1 MTATLTRQ
9 DLAQQL
15 HEHAGLPKQQ
25 AAQFLEDV
33 LGLIEEAII
42 RGDTVKLARF
52 GNFVV
57 RAKSE
62 RIGRNPKTGQEVPI
76 TPRRVATFRPSQILR
91 GRVEGEDIPND

>member
-1 MTATLTRQ
+1 MPSTLTRQ

-15 HEHAGLPKQQ
+15 HEKAGLPKQQ

-33 LGLIEEAII
+33 LAEIEDAII
-42 RGDTVKLARF
+42 RGETVKLARF

-57 RAKSE
+57 RKKNE
-62 RIGRNPKTGQEVPI
+62 RIGRNPKTGEEVPI

-91 GRVEGEDIPND
+91 GRVEG

>member
-1 MTATLTRQ
+1 MTRTLTRQ

-15 HEHAGLPKQQ
+15 HEKAALPKQ
-25 AAQFLEDV
+25 AAAEFLEDV
-33 LGLIEEAII
+33 LSEIEAAIV

-91 GRVEGEDIPND
+91 ARVEG